1 MRRGGCS
8 LQSVRCPVHILVISS
23 GTRQGWQY
31 EILRQALS
39 GYSTPVSGWSVL
51 SSWAI
56 LLDCGSLLPI
66 LAVWLDHGIEFEHY
80 LEAVFT
86 DMRHLAMKCGVAMVV
101 LLLAGAGLARAAELP
116 PAKPLIVP
124 VLPYEKYTLPNG
136 LDVILYE
143 NHKLPLVAVDLWYHV
158 GPVNE
163 KVGRTGFAH
172 LFEHM
177 MFEGSEHVGE
187 KAHFKYLEGA
197 GASDIN
203 GTTDF
208 DRTNY
213 FETLPSNQLELG
225 LWLES
230 DRMGFLLETLDRA
243 KLTNQRDVVRNER
256 RQGEGTPYELA
267 DEAVGHLLFPA
278 THPYYGDVI
287 GSHADI
293 EAARL
298 NDIRDFFEHYYTPN
312 NASVA
317 IAGDFDRAKVKALVE
332 KYFGPIPRGP
342 AVEKSAVVTPPI
354 ESERRATV
362 TDTVQLP
369 RVSMAWLTPVAFKP
383 GDADAD
389 FFLRVLG
396 SGKTSRLYRKLV
408 YEQQIAQDVKC
419 ENDSLT
425 LASMAKCDVTARPG
439 VKPEDL
445 EAAIDKE
452 IGLLREKGPTQAELD
467 GARTDYLTEKIRG
480 LQRLGGFGG
489 VADMMDL
496 YNQYLGDPG
505 YLPQD
510 IARYQA
516 VTTASVRAIGEK
528 EFGQNQ
534 RVVVYTV
541 PGKKVID
548 DVPRSPDDTDA
559 NVKVTPPH
567 SAEFESAQIWRKDV
581 PKPGPAPELHLPV
594 PKTFALKNGLKVYL
608 VEEHTLPVISASLVD
623 LAGSE
628 ENPADKPGLA
638 AFAARM
644 LSEGTTSR
652 SSIELADDVH
662 SVGAQLMTNATMDIA
677 GPSIGV
683 LSNNT
688 DAAFVLLSDVS
699 LHPAF
704 KLEEV
709 ERIRN
714 QRLVAIQQEADQ
726 PVATVVRVGT
736 KTLYGDYPYG
746 YRDIGTTASVKAIT
760 REELQQF
767 WSEHYAPGNAA
778 IFLAGD
784 VTEADARRLAEKN
797 FGGWI
802 AHGARPA
809 QVPQNPAAPARK
821 IVIVDK
827 PGAPQTALI
836 AFGLGVPRAT
846 PDYPAVN
853 VMNSLLGGL
862 FSSRINMNLREKNG
876 YTYGAFSAFSFFR
889 RGGPFVSGA
898 LVRTDVTG
906 PAARELL
913 AELNRMRTDPATDDE
928 LRVAKENALRSL
940 PGHFETVDDTTGLM
954 SEIFT
959 YGLALNYYQTLPGE
973 YTAVTAADVEKA
985 ALEHIHPDNLI
996 VVAVGDRAKIQ
1007 PELEKLN
1014 LGPVELRDESGDLV
1028 KK

>member
-1 MRRGGCS
+1 MRRFG
-8 LQSVRCPVHILVISS
+8 V
-23 GTRQGWQY
+23 
-31 EILRQALS
+31 
-39 GYSTPVSGWSVL
+39 
-51 SSWAI
+51 
-56 LLDCGSLLPI
+56 
-66 LAVWLDHGIEFEHY
+66 
-80 LEAVFT
+80 
-86 DMRHLAMKCGVAMVV
+86 KCGAAMVV
-101 LLLAGAGLARAAELP
+101 VLMGCAGLALAAELP
-116 PAKPLIVP
+116 PAKPLVVP

-136 LDVILYE
+136 LEVILYE

-158 GPVNE
+158 GPANE
-163 KVGRTGFAH
+163 KPGRTGFAH

-187 KAHFKYLEGA
+187 KAHIKYVEGA
-197 GASDIN
+197 GATDVN
-203 GTTDF
+203 GTTDY

-243 KLTNQRDVVRNER
+243 KVTNQRDVVRNER
-256 RQGEGTPYELA
+256 RQGEGTPYDLA
-267 DEAVGHLLFPA
+267 DEAVGHLLFPK
-278 THPYYGDVI
+278 THPYYGNVI

-298 NDIRDFFEHYYTPN
+298 NDVRDFFQHYYIPN

-317 IAGDFDRAKVKALVE
+317 IAGDFDRANVKALVA

-342 AVEKSAVVTPPI
+342 AVEKPAVVTPPI
-354 ESERRATV
+354 ESERRATI

-369 RVSMAWLTPVAFKP
+369 RVSMAWLTPEAFKP
-383 GDADAD
+383 GDAEAD
-389 FFLRVLG
+389 FFVRVLG
-396 SGKTSRLYRKLV
+396 GGKTSRLYRKLV
-408 YEQQIAQDVKC
+408 YEQQIAQSVKC
-419 ENDSLT
+419 QNLSLILT
-425 LASMAKCDVTARPG
+425 SMAQCDVTARPG

-452 IGLLREKGPTQAELD
+452 IASLREKGPTQAELD

-489 VADMMDL
+489 VADMMDR

-505 YLPQD
+505 YLPKD

-516 VTTASVRAIGEK
+516 VTTASVRAIGQK
-528 EFGQNQ
+528 VFGQNQ
-534 RVVVYTV
+534 RVVVYAV

-548 DVPRSPDDTDA
+548 DVPRSPEDTDA
-559 NVKVTPPH
+559 NVKVTPPY
-567 SAEFESAQIWRKDV
+567 SPQFETAQSWRKDA
-581 PKPGPAPELHLPV
+581 PKPGPAPELHLPA
-594 PKTFALKNGLKVYL
+594 PKTFALQNGLKVYL

-644 LSEGTTSR
+644 LSEGTISR
-652 SSIELADDVH
+652 SSVELADDTE
-662 SVGAQLMTNATMDIA
+662 SVGAQFTTNATMDMA
-677 GPSIGV
+677 GASIGV

-688 DAAFVLLSDVS
+688 DAALVLLSDVS

-704 KLEEV
+704 KAEEV
-709 ERIRN
+709 ERIRK
-714 QRLVAIQQEADQ
+714 QQLVAIRQEADQ
-726 PVATVVRVGT
+726 PVATALRVGW
-736 KTLYGDYPYG
+736 KTLYGDDAYG
-746 YRDIGTTASVKAIT
+746 YRDIGTTGSVQAIT

-778 IFLAGD
+778 LFLAGD
-784 VTEADARRLAEKN
+784 VTEAEARRLAEKN
-797 FGGWI
+797 FGGWT
-802 AHGARPA
+802 AGEARPPRI
-809 QVPQNPAAPARK
+809 PQAPAAPARK
-821 IVIVDK
+821 VVIVDK

-836 AFGLGVPRAT
+836 AFGLGLPRAT

-853 VMNSLLGGL
+853 VMNSVLGGL

-876 YTYGAFSAFSFFR
+876 FTYGAFSEFLYR
-889 RGGPFVSGA
+889 RGDGPFLTGA
-898 LVRTDVTG
+898 RVRTDVTG
-906 PAARELL
+906 PAARELF
-913 AELNRMRTDPATDDE
+913 AELNRMRTDPATEDE
-928 LRVAKENALRSL
+928 LRLAKENALRSL
-940 PGHFETVDDTTGLM
+940 PGNFETVKDTAGLM

-959 YGLALNYYQTLPGE
+959 YGLAVNYYQKLPGE
-973 YTAVTAADVEKA
+973 YAAVTAAEVEKA
-985 ALEHIHPDNLI
+985 AQDHVHPENLI

-1014 LGPVELRDESGDLV
+1014 LGPIEVRDESGDLV
-1028 KK
+1028 K